1 MFYAALRYLI
11 RLVSKISMRLEVHG
25 LENLITSGPFIATAN
40 HLGALDI
47 LLVYYLLD
55 REDIIIFLAEKH
67 RKYAIVRWLARQ
79 VDAVYVDRFGA
90 DMAATREVL
99 KRLRAGGALV
109 IAPEG
114 TRSRSGQLLEGRQ
127 GASYL
132 AIKAGVPILPVGAT
146 GTDDKY
152 LVANL
157 KRLRRT
163 PVVVRIGEPFRLP
176 PLPRQER
183 EATLQACTDEI
194 MCRIAA
200 LLPPEQR
207 GYYAHHPRLLELLRD
222 KPSGS
227 ASSLTMDSGTQG

>member
-1 MFYAALRYLI
+1 MVYALLRLLI
-11 RLVSKISMRLEVHG
+11 RLVSRISMRLETHG
-25 LENLITSGPFIATAN
+25 LENLIASGPFMATAN

-55 REDIIIFLAEKH
+55 RRDIIIFLAERH
-67 RKYAIVRWLARQ
+67 RKYTIVRWLARQ
-79 VDAVYVDRFGA
+79 VDAVYVDRFNA

-99 KRLRAGGALV
+99 KRLRAGGVLV

-132 AIKAGVPILPVGAT
+132 AAKAGAPILPVGAT

-163 PVVVRIGEPFRLP
+163 PVTVRIGKPFYLP
-176 PLPRQER
+176 PLPNQER
-183 EATLQACTDEI
+183 EVTLQAYTDEI
-194 MCRIAA
+194 MCHIAA
-200 LLPPEQR
+200 LLPEKHR
-207 GYYAHHPRLLELLRD
+207 GVYADHPRLKELLAAQ
-222 KPSGS
+222 P
-227 ASSLTMDSGTQG
+227 T